1 MCIKAL
7 RVLTQHATHSG
18 TRCNARQRARN
29 ATQNNVTAVV
39 VCCLKIKQVRTTGL
53 PIWEWVE
60 RKFVQCL
67 LRLYKNKTD
76 IYTE

>member
-7 RVLTQHATHSG
+7 RVLTQCATHDV

-39 VCCLKIKQVRTTGL
+39 VCCLRPKEVRTMDL
-53 PIWEWVE
+53 SIWEWVE
-60 RKFVQCL
+60 GNLCTVFFE
-67 LRLYKNKTD
+67 
-76 IYTE
+76 II